1 MLFREIIGQENLKAQ
16 LISSVKDG
24 RIPHALLLWGNEGC
38 GKLAL
43 ALATAQY
50 LQCENKQENDSC
62 GVCPSCRLMQK
73 LTHPDLHFAFP
84 ITKEGS
90 KTICNDFMDSW
101 REKVIENPYFSYKGW
116 INTISNEKQ
125 GLIYSNESEEILRK
139 LSLKSYSN
147 GYKIMIIWLAEKM
160 HETCANKLLK
170 LIEEPPENTIF
181 ILISEQPDLIL
192 PTIISRS
199 QMVHVPVI
207 DEGTLSKHVGQ
218 YVAHI
223 ANGNYVKAL
232 EVSQASEDSDDN
244 LNNYRTLMLC
254 AYSKNL
260 LTLKNWTEA
269 MAGKSRENIKDFLSY
284 TQYITRECFIAH
296 LQNSSLNYMTNSEQA
311 FSDKFKRFLTV
322 DNIENIIELFDKAN
336 RDISQNVNTKIVL
349 FDLGI
354 NLMTQIKK

>member
-1 MLFREIIGQENLKAQ
+1 MLFRDIIGQEKLKAH
-16 LISSVKDG
+16 LISCVQDK

-62 GVCPSCRLMQK
+62 GVCQSCRLMQS

-84 ITKEGS
+84 ITKDGS
-90 KTICNDFMDSW
+90 KTVCNDFMDSW
-101 REKVIENPYFSYKGW
+101 REKIIESPYFSYKGW
-116 INTISNEKQ
+116 IDTISNEKQ
-125 GLIYSNESEEILRK
+125 GLIYSNESEEILKK

-181 ILISEQPDLIL
+181 ILISEQPDIIL
-192 PTIISRS
+192 PTIISRT
-199 QMVHVPVI
+199 QMIHVPVI
-207 DEGTLSKHVGQ
+207 EEEAIAKVVGYNIAHV
-218 YVAHI
+218 
-223 ANGNYVKAL
+223 ANGNYIKAL
-232 EVSQASEDSDDN
+232 EISKEKYSNTDN
-244 LNNYRTLMLC
+244 LESYRTLMLC
-254 AYSKNL
+254 AYSKDL
-260 LTLKNWTEA
+260 LSLKNWTEA
-269 MAGKSRENIKDFLSY
+269 MASGSREKIKDFLSY
-284 TQYITRECFIAH
+284 TQHITRECFISH
-296 LQNSSLNYMTNSEQA
+296 LQNSSLNYMIASEQA

>member
-1 MLFREIIGQENLKAQ
+1 MLFRDIIGQENLKAQ
-16 LISSVKDG
+16 LVSSVKEG

-43 ALATAQY
+43 ALAIAQY
-50 LQCENKQENDSC
+50 LQCENRQENDSC

-90 KTICNDFMDSW
+90 KTVCNDFMDSW

-170 LIEEPPENTIF
+170 LVEEPPENTIF
-181 ILISEQPDLIL
+181 ILISEQPDIIL

-199 QMVHVPVI
+199 QMIHVPVI
-207 DEGTLSKHVGQ
+207 EEQTLAKHVGAHT
-218 YVAHI
+218 AHI

-232 EVSQASEDSDDN
+232 EVSQENEDGDDN

-269 MAGKSRENIKDFLSY
+269 MASGSREKIKDFLSY
-284 TQYITRECFIAH
+284 TQHITRECFIAH
-296 LQNSSLNYMTNSEQA
+296 LQNSSLNYMTNTEQA
-311 FSDKFKRFLTV
+311 FSDKFRRFLTV
-322 DNIENIIELFDKAN
+322 ENIENIIELFDKAN

>member
-1 MLFREIIGQENLKAQ
+1 
-16 LISSVKDG
+16 
-24 RIPHALLLWGNEGC
+24 
-38 GKLAL
+38 
-43 ALATAQY
+43 
-50 LQCENKQENDSC
+50 
-62 GVCPSCRLMQK
+62 
-73 LTHPDLHFAFP
+73 
-84 ITKEGS
+84 
-90 KTICNDFMDSW
+90 
-101 REKVIENPYFSYKGW
+101 
-116 INTISNEKQ
+116 
-125 GLIYSNESEEILRK
+125 
-139 LSLKSYSN
+139 
-147 GYKIMIIWLAEKM
+147 MIIWLAEKM

-207 DEGTLSKHVGQ
+207 DEDTLSKHVGQ

-284 TQYITRECFIAH
+284 TQYITRECFISH

>member
-1 MLFREIIGQENLKAQ
+1 MLFREIIGQENLKAH
-16 LISSVKDG
+16 LINSVKEN

-50 LQCENKQENDSC
+50 LQCENRQGHDSC
-62 GVCPSCRLMQK
+62 GVCPTCRLMQN

-90 KTICNDFMDSW
+90 KTVCNDFMNSW
-101 REKVIENPYFSYKGW
+101 REKVTENPYFSYKEW

-181 ILISEQPDLIL
+181 ILISEQPDIIL

-199 QMVHVPVI
+199 QMIHVSVI
-207 DEGTLSKHVGQ
+207 DEVSLSKVVGNNI
-218 YVAHI
+218 AHI
-223 ANGNYVKAL
+223 ANGNYIKAL
-232 EVSQASEDSDDN
+232 ELSKEEYSNTDN
-244 LNNYRTLMLC
+244 LENYRSLMLC
-254 AYSKNL
+254 AYSKDL
-260 LTLKNWTEA
+260 LTLKNWTES
-269 MAGKSRENIKDFLSY
+269 MASRSREYIKDFLSY
-284 TQYITRECFIAH
+284 TQFITRECFIAH
-296 LQNSSLNYMTNSEQA
+296 LQNSSLNYMISSEQA

-322 DNIENIIELFDKAN
+322 DNIENIMELFNKAS